1 VLLVDDDAMLC
12 DALAVAVRQ
21 MGYEADM
28 AGSLKEGLFAARS
41 TDYDVV
47 VLDVR
52 LPDGSGLD
60 SLSLF
65 QSCASNPEVI
75 ILTGASDADGAELAI
90 RSGAW
95 GYIAKPPTLNKI
107 RLPIQRAMEHHK
119 GKQKVLPLGLKRS
132 GIIGDSR
139 VVQAS
144 LDLVAQAAAT
154 QAATLI
160 TGDTGTGKELFARA
174 IHDNSARMS
183 GPFVVVDCAALPEKL
198 VESELFGYER
208 GAFTGADRRFEGL
221 IRQAHLGTL
230 FLDEIGELPLAVQK
244 AFLRVL
250 QDGRYR
256 PVGGIK
262 EVVSDF
268 RLVVATN
275 RDLEALVAAGGF
287 RQDLLFRVRT
297 MTITLPRLAE
307 RAGDIE
313 LLCRHFV
320 ARQCRLRGAPAKRI
334 SPDYLEALE
343 SYSWPGNVREL
354 IHAVEHSLA
363 AGMNDA
369 VLVPA
374 HLPTNSRVSLARC
387 ALPVHSQAF
396 EEPRPE
402 LRATADNPAQRRTAA
417 HALPP
422 LRRVRLE
429 AVAEVESRY
438 LADLLAATQN
448 DIAQA
453 CAVSGLSRPRLYALL
468 KKYRVT

>member
-374 HLPTNSRVSLARC
+374 HLPTNIRVSLARC